1 MKWLDIFE
9 MWQRVK
15 KGERNKYIVKRILE
29 EYDMTGSEDPPR
41 ALKMFVS
48 SLNSKLSSK
57 WEKCKRTKSRFLADN
72 EVWLREEVSF
82 PPELLSIITS
92 FSETD
97 KPRSSRI
104 GRPEKMFEECNLKVK
119 KRKLKD
125 LVSSKTQEELTLA
138 TEMKLMSS
146 GKRDAAKI
154 VKEVSLGSPARATN
168 LRKAKEKSA
177 RPEPKLS
184 PEAALGLMIDAKL
197 SVEQYNIIRQLAKSV
212 NSNLYPPY
220 YLIKEAKSK
229 CYPQEDSITVS
240 DSSAEVQLQPL
251 LDLTIKRICEAQE
264 VVIEQ
269 SSTSESSLQ
278 CQLIS
283 KWGCD
288 GSSAQSRYKQKLC
301 GEDSEYSDENL
312 FSISLV
318 PLRLIHVPTSN
329 ILWQNPRPNST
340 RFCRMVR
347 FSFRKETQDVI
358 KSEVNQMKAQIANL
372 VPSNIKINNAEV
384 DCTHLLV
391 FSMVDGKICN
401 TLSQYDSTQ
410 KCYICGKTPKEMMST
425 EESSTQTADEDM
437 YSFGI
442 SPLHS
447 WIRAFECLLHISY
460 KLNIKKWQARTK
472 EDKESVAFRKA
483 HIQKRFKN
491 ELGLLVDM
499 PKQTAGNTNDGNTAR
514 RFFRNP
520 ELSADITGIDIQLIR
535 RFLVILETISCELE
549 IDAERFQLYAEETR
563 KLYFE
568 HYSWYYLP
576 PSIHKILVHSKKI
589 IESCILP
596 LGQLAEEAQEAN
608 NKEYRR
614 NREYFSRKTSRKDT
628 NKDVLNRF
636 LLASDPLLSCKSQGF
651 QRKRHKLPTETITL
665 LKAPDVIVEVQ
676 SDE

>member
-1 MKWLDIFE
+1 
-9 MWQRVK
+9 
-15 KGERNKYIVKRILE
+15 
-29 EYDMTGSEDPPR
+29 
-41 ALKMFVS
+41 
-48 SLNSKLSSK
+48 
-57 WEKCKRTKSRFLADN
+57 
-72 EVWLREEVSF
+72 
-82 PPELLSIITS
+82 
-92 FSETD
+92 
-97 KPRSSRI
+97 
-104 GRPEKMFEECNLKVK
+104 
-119 KRKLKD
+119 
-125 LVSSKTQEELTLA
+125 
-138 TEMKLMSS
+138 
-146 GKRDAAKI
+146 
-154 VKEVSLGSPARATN
+154 
-168 LRKAKEKSA
+168 
-177 RPEPKLS
+177 
-184 PEAALGLMIDAKL
+184 
-197 SVEQYNIIRQLAKSV
+197 
-212 NSNLYPPY
+212 
-220 YLIKEAKSK
+220 
-229 CYPQEDSITVS
+229 
-240 DSSAEVQLQPL
+240 
-251 LDLTIKRICEAQE
+251 
-264 VVIEQ
+264 
-269 SSTSESSLQ
+269 
-278 CQLIS
+278 
-283 KWGCD
+283 
-288 GSSAQSRYKQKLC
+288 
-301 GEDSEYSDENL
+301 
-312 FSISLV
+312 
-318 PLRLIHVPTSN
+318 
-329 ILWQNPRPNST
+329 
-340 RFCRMVR
+340 
-347 FSFRKETQDVI
+347 
-358 KSEVNQMKAQIANL
+358 
-372 VPSNIKINNAEV
+372 
-384 DCTHLLV
+384 
-391 FSMVDGKICN
+391 
-401 TLSQYDSTQ
+401 
-410 KCYICGKTPKEMMST
+410 MMST
-425 EESSTQTADEDM
+425 EESSVQTADEDM

-520 ELSADITGIDIQLIR
+520 ELSAKITGIDIQLIR
-535 RFLVILETISCELE
+535 RFLVILETLSCELE

-614 NREYFSRKTSRKDT
+614 NQEYFSRKTSRKDT